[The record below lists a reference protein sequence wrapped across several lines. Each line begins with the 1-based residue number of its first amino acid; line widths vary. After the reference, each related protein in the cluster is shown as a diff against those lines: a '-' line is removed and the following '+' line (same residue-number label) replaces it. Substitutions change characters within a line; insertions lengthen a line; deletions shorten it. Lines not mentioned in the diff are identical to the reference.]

1 MLTGLAGAR
10 EGQPEMN
17 STCFPDPY
25 EGMTPDEL
33 DRHFA
38 TVLTSHRERQQAIS
52 IRFPAELLT
61 AIRSLAREHGVA
73 YQTLIKQLLER
84 DVERLRTRRLAPRRA
99 TEKHAAGTRRQTADK
114 PPTSA
119 NRSAASSAATR
130 GRTGKRKVGV

>member
-1 MLTGLAGAR
+1 MR
-10 EGQPEMN
+10 
-17 STCFPDPY
+17 STRFPDPY
-25 EGMTPDEL
+25 EGMNSDEL

-38 TVLTSHRERQQAIS
+38 SVLTNHRERQQAIS

-84 DVERLRTRRLAPRRA
+84 DVEQLRARHSSPRRA
-99 TEKHAAGTRRQTADK
+99 TGTHATSNGGQTTDK

-119 NRSAASSAATR
+119 HRSTSSSPAR
-130 GRTGKRKVGV
+130 RSRTGKRKVGV

>member
-1 MLTGLAGAR
+1 MRSAR
-10 EGQPEMN
+10 
-17 STCFPDPY
+17 FPDPY

-38 TVLTSHRERQQAIS
+38 TVLTNHRERQQAIS

-84 DVERLRTRRLAPRRA
+84 DVERLRARRPAPRRA
-99 TEKHAAGTRRQTADK
+99 TGTHATSTREQTTGK

-119 NRSAASSAATR
+119 NRSSSSSPAR
-130 GRTGKRKVGV
+130 RSRTGKRKVGV

>member
-1 MLTGLAGAR
+1 MR
-10 EGQPEMN
+10 
-17 STCFPDPY
+17 STRFPDPY
-25 EGMTPDEL
+25 EGMTSDEL

-38 TVLTSHRERQQAIS
+38 SVLTNNRERQQAVS

-84 DVERLRTRRLAPRRA
+84 DVEHLRARHPAPGPTTGTHATSTRRR
-99 TEKHAAGTRRQTADK
+99 TKGK

-119 NRSAASSAATR
+119 DRPTSAAAAR
-130 GRTGKRKVGV
+130 PSRTGKREVGV

>member
-1 MLTGLAGAR
+1 MRSAR
-10 EGQPEMN
+10 
-17 STCFPDPY
+17 FPDPY
-25 EGMTPDEL
+25 EGMTSDEL

-38 TVLTSHRERQQAIS
+38 SILTNHRERQQAIS

-84 DVERLRTRRLAPRRA
+84 DVERLRARRSAPRRA
-99 TEKHAAGTRRQTADK
+99 TRKHATSPREQTAGK

-119 NRSAASSAATR
+119 TRPSSSSPASRSPA
-130 GRTGKRKVGV
+130 GKRKVGV

>member
-1 MLTGLAGAR
+1 MTSA
-10 EGQPEMN
+10 
-17 STCFPDPY
+17 SFPDPY
-25 EGMTPDEL
+25 EDMTSDEL

-84 DVERLRTRRLAPRRA
+84 DVERLRARRPAPRRA
-99 TEKHAAGTRRQTADK
+99 TGTHAPSTRRQTVGK

-119 NRSAASSAATR
+119 NRSPASAGASRA
-130 GRTGKRKVGV
+130 RTGKRKVGA